1 MATLA
6 GHSKSKKRVSYFY
19 DEDVGNFTYGQ
30 GHPMKPHRM
39 RMVHDL
45 VVNYNLFKK
54 MEVLSPKR
62 ATPRQM
68 TRFHTDEY
76 IDFLCRVTPQNV
88 EELSMQQTRFNVG
101 EDCPIFEGLFEF
113 CTISA
118 GGSIDAA
125 NKLTGGESDI
135 AINWSGG
142 LHHAKRFEASGF
154 CYVNDIVLA
163 ILELLRYHQRV
174 LYIDIDIHHGDGV
187 EEAFYTTDR
196 VLTCSFHK
204 FGQFFPGTGDV
215 SDVGIGTGKHYAVNF
230 PLKDGMDDWNY
241 QNVFRPV
248 VEHIMGWYRPGA
260 VVLQCGADSL
270 AGDRLGCFNLS
281 MKGHAAC
288 VEFVKGFNLPMLVV
302 GGGGYTI
309 RNVARAWTYETG
321 LLLGEHL
328 SEDLP
333 YNNFLEYYGPEYK
346 LDVPAN
352 NMENMNTPAYLAD
365 MKAKVFENLRNI
377 PFAPSVQMQQV
388 PYDYESEEEEDN
400 ENPDIRMSQRQR
412 NTLVVPENELSDS
425 EDEGNRR
432 NERNY
437 NSNGRESSSRK
448 SRASHKN
455 SSNEHEGRSTSSRT
469 HKSSSGVREKDGR
482 KMLKTRLIDDVLN
495 TSIRRTSPS
504 VDRPSIM
511 VTSSPSTNTSTS
523 KHTIPSGPEVAT
535 KQEPEILDSTVSLTQ
550 PQVEDT
556 TKTNDNTNNV
566 DNNENDDD
574 ENNNNDIKDNKEEIK
589 DENNDKSN
597 EPVAM
602 EIDTNESL
610 PEIKR
615 EPEDVVMQQ

>member
-6 GHSKSKKRVSYFY
+6 VHSKSKKRVSYFY

-76 IDFLCRVTPQNV
+76 IDFLYRVTPQNV

-113 CTISA
+113 CSISA

-321 LLLGEHL
+321 LLLGENL

-388 PYDYESEEEEDN
+388 PYDYESEEDEDN

-412 NTLVVPENELSDS
+412 NALVAPENELSDS

-437 NSNGRESSSRK
+437 NTNGKGESSTRK

-469 HKSSSGVREKDGR
+469 HKSGSGVREKDGR
-482 KMLKTRLIDDVLN
+482 KMLKTRSIDDVLN
-495 TSIRRTSPS
+495 TTIRKPS
-504 VDRPSIM
+504 AERPSIM

-523 KHTIPSGPEVAT
+523 KHTIPLASEVIT

-550 PQVEDT
+550 PQIEDAT
-556 TKTNDNTNNV
+556 NKTSDSINNA
-566 DNNENDDD
+566 DNNENDDN
-574 ENNNNDIKDNKEEIK
+574 ENDNEIKDNKEEIK
-589 DENNDKSN
+589 DDNNDKNN

-602 EIDTNESL
+602 EIDTNETL
-610 PEIKR
+610 PEVKQ

>member
-6 GHSKSKKRVSYFY
+6 HHSKSKKRVSYFY
-19 DEDVGNFTYGQ
+19 DGKRTLGTLPTV
-30 GHPMKPHRM
+30 K
-39 RMVHDL
+39 
-45 VVNYNLFKK
+45 
-54 MEVLSPKR
+54 SPKR

-76 IDFLCRVTPQNV
+76 IDFLYRVTPQNV

-113 CTISA
+113 CSISA

-125 NKLTGGESDI
+125 NKLTSGESDI

-215 SDVGIGTGKHYAVNF
+215 SDVGIGSGKHYAVNF
-230 PLKDGMDDWNY
+230 PLKDGMDDWNF

-248 VEHIMGWYRPGA
+248 VQHIMEWYRPGA

-288 VEFVKGFNLPMLVV
+288 VDFVKDFNLPLLVV

-321 LLLGEHL
+321 LLLGETL
-328 SEDLP
+328 SEYLP
-333 YNNFLEYYGPEYK
+333 FNNFLDYYGPEYK

-365 MKAKVFENLRNI
+365 MKSI
-377 PFAPSVQMQQV
+377 PFAPSVQMQHV
-388 PYDYESEEEEDN
+388 PKDYESEEDEDN

-412 NTLVVPENELSDS
+412 NVLVVPENELSDS

-432 NERNY
+432 NERSY
-437 NSNGRESSSRK
+437 HSSNGKGETSTRK

-455 SSNEHEGRSTSSRT
+455 SSNEHEGRSSSSRA
-469 HKSSSGVREKDGR
+469 HKSSSSVRERSKISKSSRPFADE
-482 KMLKTRLIDDVLN
+482 VLN
-495 TSIRRTSPS
+495 TSFRRSSPS
-504 VDRPSIM
+504 ADRPSIM
-511 VTSSPSTNTSTS
+511 NSSSSTSTTPKPAVS
-523 KHTIPSGPEVAT
+523 SVPEVTT
-535 KQEPEILDSTVSLTQ
+535 KEPEIQEPSVSST
-550 PQVEDT
+550 QVEETT
-556 TKTNDNTNNV
+556 TKATENTEDNVNANSNDSS
-566 DNNENDDD
+566 NDVKSETKDD
-574 ENNNNDIKDNKEEIK
+574 
-589 DENNDKSN
+589 NNDKSN

-602 EIDTNESL
+602 EIDTNEPSI
-610 PEIKR
+610 EAKQ
-615 EPEDVVMQQ
+615 EDKDTEDVLMQQ

>member
-1 MATLA
+1 MSALA
-6 GHSKSKKRVSYFY
+6 NSTKTNRRVSYFY
-19 DEDVGNFTYGQ
+19 DEDVGNYTYGQ

-54 MEVLSPKR
+54 MEVL
-62 ATPRQM
+62 
-68 TRFHTDEY
+68 
-76 IDFLCRVTPQNV
+76 RVTPLNV
-88 EELSMQQTRFNVG
+88 EELSQQQTRCIASYFNVG

-113 CTISA
+113 CSISA
-118 GGSIDAA
+118 GGSIVDAA
-125 NKLTGGESDI
+125 NKLTSGESDI

-163 ILELLRYHQRV
+163 ILELLRFYQRV

-215 SDVGIGTGKHYAVNF
+215 SDIGIGAGKHYAVNF

-248 VEHIMGWYRPGA
+248 VQHIIEWYRPGA
-260 VVLQCGADSL
+260 IVLQCGADSL

-288 VEFVKGFNLPMLVV
+288 VDFVKDFNIPLLVV

-321 LLLGEHL
+321 LLLGEQL

-333 YNNFLEYYGPEYK
+333 YNNFLEYYGPNYK

-377 PFAPSVQMQQV
+377 PFAPSVQIHQNSLFNNQFIV
-388 PYDYESEEEEDN
+388 KLY
-400 ENPDIRMSQRQR
+400 QRQLNAR
-412 NTLVVPENELSDS
+412 VVPENELSDS
-425 EDEGNRR
+425 EDEGGRR
-432 NERNY
+432 HERSYYPNGKAGESSARKVRANNKNLHNESESR
-437 NSNGRESSSRK
+437 GSSSRSSK
-448 SRASHKN
+448 TN
-455 SSNEHEGRSTSSRT
+455 SGIRDQGRNKSSR
-469 HKSSSGVREKDGR
+469 SNQ
-482 KMLKTRLIDDVLN
+482 IFDDVLN
-495 TSIRRTSPS
+495 TTVSTSVPS
-504 VDRPSIM
+504 ADRPSIM
-511 VTSSPSTNTSTS
+511 TPSPSSS
-523 KHTIPSGPEVAT
+523 RPPAPPSDVT
-535 KQEPEILDSTVSLTQ
+535 QEDVIVSAPGT
-550 PQVEDT
+550 PPIS
-556 TKTNDNTNNV
+556 NANN
-566 DNNENDDD
+566 
-574 ENNNNDIKDNKEEIK
+574 
-589 DENNDKSN
+589 SN
-597 EPVAM
+597 ETVTAVNETTTTM
-602 EIDTNESL
+602 EIDT
-610 PEIKR
+610 I
-615 EPEDVVMQQ
+615 EPEPEPIVKDEETDDIAMQS

>member
-1 MATLA
+1 MAALA
-6 GHSKSKKRVSYFY
+6 NSTKTNRRVSYFY
-19 DEDVGNFTYGQ
+19 DEDVGNYTYGQ

-54 MEVLSPKR
+54 MEVLTPKR
-62 ATPRQM
+62 ATFRQM

-76 IDFLCRVTPQNV
+76 IHFLERVTPVNV
-88 EELSMQQTRFNVG
+88 EELSQQQTRFNVG

-113 CTISA
+113 CSISA

-125 NKLTGGESDI
+125 NKLTSGESDI

-163 ILELLRYHQRV
+163 ILELLRFYQRV

-215 SDVGIGTGKHYAVNF
+215 SDIGIGTGKYYAVNF

-248 VEHIMGWYRPGA
+248 VQHIIEWYRPGA
-260 VVLQCGADSL
+260 IVLQCGADSL

-288 VEFVKGFNLPMLVV
+288 VDFVKDFNIPLLVV

-321 LLLGEHL
+321 LLLGDQL

-333 YNNFLEYYGPEYK
+333 YNNFLEYYGPNYK

-377 PFAPSVQMQQV
+377 PFAPSVQ
-388 PYDYESEEEEDN
+388 
-400 ENPDIRMSQRQR
+400 IHQRQL
-412 NTLVVPENELSDS
+412 NTRVVPENEFSDS
-425 EDEGNRR
+425 EDEGGRR
-432 NERNY
+432 HERSYYTNGKSGESSARKARANNKTALHNESESR
-437 NSNGRESSSRK
+437 GSSSRSGK
-448 SRASHKN
+448 TNSGIRDQGRNKPSR
-455 SSNEHEGRSTSSRT
+455 SNQ
-469 HKSSSGVREKDGR
+469 
-482 KMLKTRLIDDVLN
+482 IFDDVLN
-495 TSIRRTSPS
+495 TTVSTSVPPA
-504 VDRPSIM
+504 DRPSIM
-511 VTSSPSTNTSTS
+511 TPSPNSSRPPAPPSDVAQEDVTSAPGTPPISNPNNAN
-523 KHTIPSGPEVAT
+523 E
-535 KQEPEILDSTVSLTQ
+535 TVIGAN
-550 PQVEDT
+550 ET
-556 TKTNDNTNNV
+556 TTTT
-566 DNNENDDD
+566 
-574 ENNNNDIKDNKEEIK
+574 
-589 DENNDKSN
+589 
-597 EPVAM
+597 M
-602 EIDTNESL
+602 EIDTV
-610 PEIKR
+610 
-615 EPEDVVMQQ
+615 EPESEPIAKDEETDDVTMQS

>member
-6 GHSKSKKRVSYFY
+6 HHSKSKKRVSYFY

-30 GHPMKPHRM
+30 GIGHPMKPHRM

-76 IDFLCRVTPQNV
+76 IDFLYRVTPQNV

-113 CTISA
+113 CSISA

-125 NKLTGGESDI
+125 NKLTSGESDI

-215 SDVGIGTGKHYAVNF
+215 SDVGIGSGKHYAVNF
-230 PLKDGMDDWNY
+230 PLKDGMDDWNF

-248 VEHIMGWYRPGA
+248 VQHIMEWYRPGA

-288 VEFVKGFNLPMLVV
+288 VDFVKDFNLPLLVV

-321 LLLGEHL
+321 LLLGETL
-328 SEDLP
+328 NLP
-333 YNNFLEYYGPEYK
+333 FNNFLEYYGPEYK

-365 MKAKVFENLRNI
+365 MKAKVFENLRSI
-377 PFAPSVQMQQV
+377 PFAPSVQMQHV
-388 PYDYESEEEEDN
+388 PKDYESEEDEDN

-432 NERNY
+432 NERSY
-437 NSNGRESSSRK
+437 HSSNGKGETSTRK

-455 SSNEHEGRSTSSRT
+455 SSNEHEGRATSSRT
-469 HKSSSGVREKDGR
+469 HKSSSAARERSKISKSSR
-482 KMLKTRLIDDVLN
+482 PFADDVN
-495 TSIRRTSPS
+495 TTFRRSSPS
-504 VDRPSIM
+504 ADRPSIM
-511 VTSSPSTNTSTS
+511 ISSSTSTTPKPVVS
-523 KHTIPSGPEVAT
+523 SVPEVTT
-535 KQEPEILDSTVSLTQ
+535 KLEPEIQEPSASST
-550 PQVEDT
+550 QVEETTT
-556 TKTNDNTNNV
+556 TKATENTEDNINSNSNDSS
-566 DNNENDDD
+566 
-574 ENNNNDIKDNKEEIK
+574 NDIKPEIK
-589 DENNDKSN
+589 EENNDKSN

-602 EIDTNESL
+602 EIDTNEPSI
-610 PEIKR
+610 ENKQ
-615 EPEDVVMQQ
+615 EDPDEVTMQQ